1 MLVPV
6 VLKAKLILQE
16 MCKKGLGWDDV
27 VPAHIALEWTKW
39 IQELHLLK
47 RFKFSRCFKPG
58 SFGPVLSAQLY
69 NFADASEV
77 GYGTVTYLLLHSD
90 DHQQH
95 CTFIMGKARVA
106 PLKQVSIPRLELT
119 AAVVSAWMDRL
130 WRKELQMPLM
140 DSVFWTDS
148 TSVLKYVK
156 NETSRF
162 QTFVANRV

>member
-1 MLVPV
+1 M
-6 VLKAKLILQE
+6 
-16 MCKKGLGWDDV
+16 
-27 VPAHIALEWTKW
+27 
-39 IQELHLLK
+39 
-47 RFKFSRCFKPG
+47 
-58 SFGPVLSAQLY
+58 
-69 NFADASEV
+69 
-77 GYGTVTYLLLHSD
+77 HSD

-162 QTFVANRV
+162 RTFVANRV